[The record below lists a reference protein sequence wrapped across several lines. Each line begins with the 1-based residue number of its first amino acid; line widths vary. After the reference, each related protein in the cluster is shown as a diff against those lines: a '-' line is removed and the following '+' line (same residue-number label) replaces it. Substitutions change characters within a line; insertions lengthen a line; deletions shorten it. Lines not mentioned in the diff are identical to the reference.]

1 LVPAHGPSIAF
12 FFSVAADQK
21 KKTESEAPRSGR
33 AGVLLVAAEPGET
46 EAEME
51 IKAEMEKKE
60 DARWKPV
67 LELPCELIVDLPLP
81 DFKISDLLKLR
92 VGSVLEAHLLVGEDV
107 PARLNGT
114 LMGWIEFELVGNRLA
129 VRLTELA

>member
-1 LVPAHGPSIAF
+1 MAVETRL
-12 FFSVAADQK
+12 AAAGAKFAALAEGQ
-21 KKTESEAPRSGR
+21 EAERGK
-33 AGVLLVAAEPGET
+33 T

-51 IKAEMEKKE
+51 TETKE

-67 LELPCELIVDLPLP
+67 LGLPCELIVDLPLP

-92 VGSVLEAHLLVGEDV
+92 VGSVLDAHLHVGEDV